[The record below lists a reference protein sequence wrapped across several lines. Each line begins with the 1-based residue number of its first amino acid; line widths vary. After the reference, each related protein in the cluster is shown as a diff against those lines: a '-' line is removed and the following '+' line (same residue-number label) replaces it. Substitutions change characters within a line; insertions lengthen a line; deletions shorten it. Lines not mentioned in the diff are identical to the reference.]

1 MSHSTDARPD
11 HEPGSSR
18 DRAALGNPPR
28 PARPRF
34 RRRLLGA
41 AAAAASLPVA
51 LLVSTPAAAQVED
64 PAVPSWDTMKLDTTL
79 PLTFNGEPVVVPKSY
94 QPSAARAR
102 ATASTPP
109 VGTQRTLLAIRQV
122 GGSLSLLLKPF
133 TLRGVG
139 EKIEVW
145 VANDLSFPP
154 GDCRNEVPGSI
165 EVTDEQVQ
173 SLITEFDTNIYPKET
188 TVFSTPPD
196 RDGTN
201 ELFSS
206 LFGIPLDFTG
216 DGDKTLALVDNVQ
229 DDNYFDLPNSPTYIA
244 GFHFSLFNELMDRNV
259 MTIDS
264 YDWLH
269 RTGANPPNDPTDDPC
284 TSRPARPRLYEG
296 TFAHEWQHL
305 LHYYTDPN
313 ETTWLNEGLS
323 DVAQTL
329 VGYVDPRLTID
340 QIGHDSHIICYQ
352 GWGTVLTPANPNP
365 RDCNGAQNSL
375 NLWDEG
381 PAAGVLAD
389 YGHAFQLLLY
399 LYDHFGQDILTRLHT
414 DGDRQG
420 IASLDAALDAEGVA
434 DPYAVLHDFQ
444 ASTLLDRVVDTWF
457 GIVLGEQKGKVTSAS
472 VNSLVNLDNPRS
484 YEQPGAAPNGAD
496 YVLLRKADGT
506 PLKGKDLR
514 SLTFDGARTLPPQP
528 LAWTVVDDDPD
539 RPGNPVLWSGDG
551 PWVDAFAVAEVTVPA
566 SDPTL
571 RFVAKYGAEQD
582 FDYWF
587 VYVSTDGGESYT
599 NVTDTAIDNPRVS
612 ESSIGLGPGISGT
625 TDGFEEHAFD
635 LSAYAGQTV
644 LLGLRYVSDPLVFEG
659 GLLVDDIT
667 VGGTVVSDG
676 SSLAPFRSPTQI
688 RPTPVHNFAVQVWG
702 VNRDLHLAVRV
713 AEVTNKFSFSLG
725 LLERLVLALFP
736 EVVVIVAYDEP
747 TEQVT
752 QYAPYTLTAN
762 GVVQGGGAA

>member
-1 MSHSTDARPD
+1 VAT
-11 HEPGSSR
+11 
-18 DRAALGNPPR
+18 
-28 PARPRF
+28 
-34 RRRLLGA
+34 
-41 AAAAASLPVA
+41 LPLA
-51 LLVSTPAAAQVED
+51 MLVSTPAQAARVED
-64 PAVPSWDTMKLDTTL
+64 PAIPPLDTIELDTSL
-79 PLTFNGEPVVVPKSY
+79 PVTFNGEPVKVPKSY
-94 QPSAARAR
+94 QPAAARAR
-102 ATASTPP
+102 AAVAASTPP

-122 GGSLSLLLKPF
+122 GGSLSLLLKTF

-145 VANDLSFPP
+145 VADNLAVPA
-154 GDCRNEVPGSI
+154 GDCRNAVPGSI
-165 EVTDEQVQ
+165 EVTDERVQ
-173 SLITEFDTNIYPKET
+173 SLIDEFDNNMYPIQT
-188 TVFSTPPD
+188 AAFSTPPD

-206 LFGIPLDFTG
+206 LFGISLDFTG
-216 DGDKTLALVDNVQ
+216 DGDKTMALVDNVQ
-229 DDNYFDLPNSPTYIA
+229 DENYFDLPNSPTYIA

-264 YDWLH
+264 FDWLH

-305 LHYYTDPN
+305 LHYYTDPA

-323 DVAQTL
+323 DVAQSL
-329 VGYVDPRLTID
+329 VGYVDTRLTID
-340 QIGHDSHIICYQ
+340 QIGHDSHVNCYQ
-352 GWGTVLTPANPNP
+352 GWGSVLTPANPNP

-389 YGHAFQLLLY
+389 YGHAYQFLLY
-399 LYDHFGQDILTRLHT
+399 LYDHFGQDILTRLHN
-414 DGDRQG
+414 DGDLQG
-420 IASLDAALDAEGVA
+420 LASVDAALDAKGA
-434 DPYAVLHDFQ
+434 DLYAVLHDFQ
-444 ASTLLDRVVDTWF
+444 ASTLLDRIVDHWF
-457 GIVLGEQKGKVTSAS
+457 GIVLGEQKSKVTSAS

-496 YVLLRKADGT
+496 YILLRKADGK

-514 SLTFDGARTLPPQP
+514 SLKFQGASTLPAQP

-551 PWVDAFAVAEVTVPA
+551 AWVDAFAVTEVTVPA

-582 FDYWF
+582 YDYWF
-587 VYVSTDGGESYT
+587 VYVSTDGGQTYT
-599 NVTDTAIDNPRVS
+599 NITDTAIDNPRVS
-612 ESSIGLGPGISGT
+612 ESSIGFGPGISGT

-635 LSAYAGQTV
+635 LSAYAGQSV

-667 VGGTVVSDG
+667 VGDTLVSDG
-676 SSLAPFRSPTQI
+676 SSLDAFRSPTQI
-688 RPTPVHNFAVQVWG
+688 RPTPVHNFNVQVWG
-702 VNRDLHLAVRV
+702 IDRNHHVAVRV
-713 AEVTNKFSFSLG
+713 ADVNNKYSFTLG
-725 LLERLVLALFP
+725 LLETIVLALFP

-747 TEQVT
+747 TEQVS
-752 QYAPYTLTAN
+752 QYAPYTLTVN
-762 GVVQGGGAA
+762 GVVQPGGSA